1 MAPVELRERLA
12 FDLTGAGAV
21 AARLAAD
28 DGEAVALATCNRVCL
43 YVVHSE
49 RDTARRRALDELG
62 ALARL
67 PVDELEPNLYEK
79 ADTEAA
85 RHLFRVACGLDSLVP
100 GEAQILGQVRA
111 AYQAA
116 RASGA
121 AGPVLHHLFRQALNV
136 GKRVRSETGIGESP
150 ASVSSAAAEL
160 AARVFG
166 DLERCSVLLVG
177 AGTMGELAAR
187 NLVARG
193 VGALVVANR
202 SQARREELAARWAA
216 RAVGLD
222 GLEEELGAADIVI
235 AATGSEGFVLTAE
248 TVARAQRAR
257 RNRPLFLVDI
267 AVPRDL
273 DPAIN
278 ELSGCYLY
286 DVDDLQ
292 RVVQASI
299 AVRREEA
306 ARAEELVGEEAA
318 RAEELVGEATE
329 LFRRWELSR
338 GVVPAIRAL
347 RRRGEDIRES
357 ELVRA
362 SARLADLSPS
372 ERRAVESM
380 TAQIVNK
387 LLHVPTVRLKE
398 AAATPDGEVWAEA
411 MRELFDLRDPE
422 QR

>member
-1 MAPVELRERLA
+1 MPLLLVGTSYRMAPVELRERLA
-12 FDLTGAGAV
+12 FDLAGAGAV

-43 YVVHSE
+43 YVVHPAA
-49 RDTARRRALDELG
+49 DTARRRALDELS

-67 PVDELEPNLYEK
+67 PADKLEPNLYEK
-79 ADTEAA
+79 AETDAA

-116 RASGA
+116 RASGG
-121 AGPVLHHLFRQALNV
+121 AGPVLHRLFRQALNV

-177 AGTMGELAAR
+177 AGTMGELVAR

-193 VGALVVANR
+193 VGSLVVANR

-222 GLEEELGAADIVI
+222 GLEEELAAADIVI
-235 AATGSEGFVLTAE
+235 AATGSEGLVLTGE

-257 RNRPLFLVDI
+257 RNRPLFFVDI

-273 DPAIN
+273 DPAII

-292 RVVQASI
+292 RVVQESM

-306 ARAEELVGEEAA
+306 ARAEELVD
-318 RAEELVGEATE
+318 EATE

-387 LLHVPTVRLKE
+387 LLHLPTVRLKE